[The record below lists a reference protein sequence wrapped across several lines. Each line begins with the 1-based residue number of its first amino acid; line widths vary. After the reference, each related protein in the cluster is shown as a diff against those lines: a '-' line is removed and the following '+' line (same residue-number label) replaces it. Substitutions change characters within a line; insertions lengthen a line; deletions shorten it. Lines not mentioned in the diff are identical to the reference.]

1 MRMSDS
7 SEQLGTSVST
17 SPAASTTERS
27 RKRQKPEAEGNPAH
41 GVASNLAVPL
51 KEQHSDDTPAKKPR
65 TSLSSVKRCPVCK
78 GKLKLVSFTCRCGSE
93 FCQRHRNPE
102 DHDCDFDYRDLG
114 KQELM
119 KNNPIIRPKKITKL

>member
-1 MRMSDS
+1 MNIKERCENWAIMLNIQQKLAQDYVGDVWPTFPKPLAVRCLPVDDDWIGETVSQEWLRMS
-7 SEQLGTSVST
+7 L
-17 SPAASTTERS
+17 TEKFAPS
-27 RKRQKPEAEGNPAH
+27 
-41 GVASNLAVPL
+41 
-51 KEQHSDDTPAKKPR
+51 
-65 TSLSSVKRCPVCK
+65 
-78 GKLKLVSFTCRCGSE
+78 CRCGSE